1 MMYIKFVIHDC
12 LVKNLTKKNPKKKR
26 VQSFCDELQILQ
38 TYKVIQL
45 QIQCQK

>member
-1 MMYIKFVIHDC
+1 MIVSLKTLPRKTQLGYK
-12 LVKNLTKKNPKKKR
+12 LGKEKR